1 VAVKAQQEIEQN
13 WAAVKAE
20 RLDTT
25 GGGYEKGYIDG
36 LHTALGWVLEQPGF
50 DWEATKDLLS

>member
-1 VAVKAQQEIEQN
+1 MKAQQEIEQN

-25 GGGYEKGYIDG
+25 GLGYEKGYIDG
-36 LHTALGWVLEQPGF
+36 LHTALGWVLEAEGF
-50 DWEATKDLLS
+50 SAESLKP